1 MVLAL
6 NMPCSRKPYQVGATM
21 HTRRKVVSGLVSLGV
36 LAAAGSR
43 DALAAIPAPELGL
56 RPGEGGDQSVAFE
69 RAVREAAQRGRALLL
84 PPGNYIIGDV
94 VVDDVARIVG
104 QRGARL
110 VCAPGAHRMVQ
121 FRGREAGL
129 RNLVL
134 DGRMQ
139 APGNQENDRGLV
151 YLRDVEQV
159 HISRCRIEGAGGHGL
174 ALDGCGGIIEKCTIR
189 KVADAAIF
197 SIAGT
202 GLKVRGNNIADC
214 GNGGILI
221 WQWDQRPDG
230 SVVSGNRIRHIRADA
245 GGNGQNGN
253 GVNVFRAGNVQ
264 VVGNDIADCAFSAVR
279 NNAGHHVSIV
289 RNRCLRLG
297 EVAIFVEFEF
307 YNALVERNIIDDAAT
322 GISVTNLREG
332 GHKAKVVGNVVRNI
346 RPVFGPEGEQPCA
359 IAAEG
364 DVLIQNNLLENSA
377 FFGLLLGWGPYLR
390 NVRAVRNT
398 IRRARVGAGV
408 SVVEGAGR
416 ATLISNIFED
426 VDVAVAGYR
435 YTQQATE
442 ELVGARQ
449 VPPNIRLRGNVVR

>member
-1 MVLAL
+1 
-6 NMPCSRKPYQVGATM
+6 M
-21 HTRRKVVSGLVSLGV
+21 HTRRDIVTGFAALGMV
-36 LAAAGSR
+36 AATGAGSAR
-43 DALAAIPAPELGL
+43 AAIPASELGL
-56 RPGEGGDQSVAFE
+56 RPNEGGDQSAAFE
-69 RAVREAAQRGRALLL
+69 RAARAAAQRGQELQLA
-84 PPGNYIIGDV
+84 PGNYIIGDV
-94 VVDDVARIVG
+94 VVDDPVRIVG

-110 VCAPGAHRMVQ
+110 VCRPGAQRMMQ
-121 FRGREAGL
+121 LRGREAGL

-139 APGNQENDRGLV
+139 APGGQGNDRGLV
-151 YLRDVEQV
+151 YLREVEQV

-174 ALDGCGGIIEKCTIR
+174 ALDGCSGIIEKCTIR

-202 GLKVRGNNIADC
+202 GLKVRGNNIDEC

-230 SVVSGNRIRHIRADA
+230 SVVSNNRIRRIRADA

-264 VVGNDIADCAFSAVR
+264 VVGNDIAECAFSAVR
-279 NNAGHHVSIV
+279 NNAGRHVSIV
-289 RNRCLRLG
+289 RNKCRKLG

-307 YNALVERNIIDDAAT
+307 YDAVVERNIIDDAAT

-332 GHKAKVVGNVVRNI
+332 GHKARVVGNVVRNI

-377 FFGLLLGWGPYLR
+377 YFGLLLGWGPYLR
-390 NVRAVRNT
+390 NVRAIRNT
-398 IRRARVGAGV
+398 IRRTRVGAAV
-408 SVVEGAGR
+408 SVVDGAGT
-416 ATLISNIFED
+416 AELVSNTFED
-426 VDVAVAGYR
+426 VEVAVAGYR
-435 YTQQATE
+435 YTEQVTG
-442 ELVGARQ
+442 ELVGARKI
-449 VPPNIRLRGNVVR
+449 PPNIRLRGNVVR